1 MLANVQEDDVRGLHA
16 RLMAYSQGKDNDD
29 VLACI
34 LSTWQS
40 GGGALPQY
48 LGLQEEDY
56 FRMLVFHFPGLNH
69 ASLIQHGDKH
79 DAARQDEIDE
89 VVKLLIGGRAGNSP
103 SEEWL
108 AVIVAMA
115 CQGQDHLWQDLGVW
129 SRNDLSGLLN
139 LNFPALAQQNTRN
152 MKWKKFIY
160 KQLCVAEGIY
170 TCRSPS
176 CEVCVDYNDCFG
188 PED

>member
-1 MLANVQEDDVRGLHA
+1 MLANMQEDDVRSLHA

-40 GGGALPQY
+40 GNGALPQY
-48 LGLQEEDY
+48 LGLQENEY

-69 ASLIQHGDKH
+69 ATLAQPGAKPDTT
-79 DAARQDEIDE
+79 RQDEIDE
-89 VVKLLIGGRAGNSP
+89 VIKLLTANRAGNSP
-103 SEEWL
+103 SELWL

-129 SRNDLSGLLN
+129 SRNDLSDLLYQ
-139 LNFPALAQQNTRN
+139 NFPSLAGQNVKN

-160 KQLCVAEGIY
+160 KQLCIAEGIY

-176 CEVCVDYNDCFG
+176 CEVCVDYDDCFG